1 MSESTVTVIE
11 APAVSSGDS
20 RVYTDPY
27 PDAKGTDLV
36 KEACWKCAGDGLFHA
51 PSGWKIKNP
60 YGPGA
65 IKGCFAC
72 LGIGY
77 RLVKVASVRARI
89 RRHVDA
95 AVRHDAERAEY
106 AAATAQRATEEF
118 AAAWDAAHAEQA
130 RRAALNNTPAGT
142 QGDTLHNLTGTVAVA
157 KSFETTGFRGYGIT
171 VKRIVVIKLDNGQ
184 VLKTFGTG
192 STLFTVTRGDRVTV
206 TSATVA
212 DTDTY
217 DGQLQTILTRTK
229 LRVDVPA
236 GAGDTALTEPCTT

>member
-1 MSESTVTVIE
+1 MSESTVTVID
-11 APAVSSGDS
+11 APPVHSGDS

-27 PDAKGTDLV
+27 PGAKGSDLV
-36 KEACWKCAGDGLFHA
+36 KETCWKCAGDGLFHA

-72 LGIGY
+72 LGVGY

-106 AAATAQRATEEF
+106 AAAAAQRAAEEF

-130 RRAALNNTPAGT
+130 RRAALNNIPAGAE
-142 QGDTLHNLTGTVAVA
+142 GDKLRNLTGTVEVA
-157 KSFETTGFRGYGIT
+157 KSFESTGFRGYGIT
-171 VKRIVVIKLDNGQ
+171 IKRIVVIKLDTGQ

-192 STLFTVTRGDRVTV
+192 SSLFSVARGDRVTV

-217 DGQLQTILTRTK
+217 NGQLQTVLTRAK
-229 LRVDVPA
+229 LRIDIPSPA
-236 GAGDTALTEPCTT
+236 DSNRATSPCTA